1 MASELSFLPTVAVVA
16 YHGGFVVDVVVVVV
30 AVVALVRFVVGEKEK
45 EEGVLSL
52 VGGL

>member
-16 YHGGFVVDVVVVVV
+16 YHGGFVVDVVVV

-45 EEGVLSL
+45 EEGVLSV